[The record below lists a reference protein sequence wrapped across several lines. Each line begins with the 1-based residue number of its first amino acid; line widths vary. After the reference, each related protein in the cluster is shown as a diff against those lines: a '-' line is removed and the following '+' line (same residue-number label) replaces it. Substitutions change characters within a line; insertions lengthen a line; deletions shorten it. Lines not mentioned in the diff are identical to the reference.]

1 MEGLFSLPYTGPDDK
16 SLPSNVLKLA
26 KKQRAQW
33 VEVWNS
39 AYERCDDDDPKACE
53 AAAFRQAN
61 GTIKKAKESNGL
73 QEGSPSDRLF
83 CDEFV
88 PLTEAARDGVLPV
101 TIIQPGFNTSKTRY
115 YQAAALERDH
125 GVFDGL
131 KMYLD
136 HPTKADERARP
147 EGSIREWVANLT
159 NPHIGPSGEVQGD
172 AVIID
177 PAWQGKVDLLAERDQ
192 LHTVG
197 LSIRAVGDVKNAVI
211 EGVKTLSVEGLP
223 AARSVDFVT
232 EPGAGGRV
240 ITEAEQ
246 SVYDLDL
253 VNAERVKE
261 RRPDIVETLRREL
274 IQESGTPPKEDDSMT
289 DPKALEEAQ
298 RVAKE
303 AEDKAAQA
311 QQQLAERDKR
321 LAELE
326 AGEKR
331 RAVQETVA
339 KIVTEAKVP
348 EPIAERVQARFA
360 DATEA
365 DEEAVRKAIQEEQDY
380 AKRIAGAGKVRGLGE
395 SQPGTA
401 SEAGTKRLEEA
412 FQKLGLN
419 EDGAKVA
426 ASAGSR

>member
-1 MEGLFSLPYTGPDDK
+1 MEGLSLLPYTGPDDE
-16 SLPSNVLKLA
+16 SLPANVKTLDE
-26 KKQRAQW
+26 KQRSQW
-33 VEVWNS
+33 VHVFNS
-39 AYERCDDDDPKACE
+39 AFERCDGDAQECE
-53 AAAFRQAN
+53 TAAFRQAN
-61 GTIKKAKESNGL
+61 GVIKESEPASESHDG
-73 QEGSPSDRLF
+73 RAF

-88 PLTEAARDGVLPV
+88 PLTEAAREGVLPV
-101 TIIQPGFNTSKTRY
+101 TVIQPGFNKSKTRY

-147 EGSIREWVANLT
+147 EGSIQDWVANLT
-159 NPHIGPSGEVQGD
+159 ETAIGPAGEVQGK

-177 PAWQGKVDLLAERDQ
+177 PAFQGKVDLLAERSQ
-192 LHTVG
+192 LGTIG

-253 VNAERVKE
+253 VNAERVRE
-261 RRPDIVETLRREL
+261 RRPDIIETLRREF
-274 IQESGTPPKEDDSMT
+274 IQESSRPSKEDPPMT
-289 DPKALEEAQ
+289 DPKLLEEAQ

-303 AEDKAAQA
+303 AEDKAALA
-311 QQQLAERDKR
+311 QHQLEESNKR

-331 RAVQETVA
+331 RLAQESVA
-339 KIVTEAKVP
+339 KLVTEAKLP
-348 EPIAERVQARFA
+348 ELVAARVTARFA
-360 DATEA
+360 EA
-365 DEEAVRKAIQEEQDY
+365 AEASEEAIKAAIQEETDY
-380 AKRIAGAGKVRGLGE
+380 AKKLAGAGRVRGLGE
-395 SQPGTA
+395 PQGEPDSG
-401 SEAGTKRLEEA
+401 KRLVES
-412 FQKLGLN
+412 FQRLGLS
-419 EDGAKVA
+419 EESAKVA
-426 ASAGSR
+426 AGAR